1 MGDRVNEDDGA
12 GGCDRRWA
20 LVLPPVVV
28 EVPLLWCD
36 DVEDR

>member
-20 LVLPPVVV
+20 LVLPVVV